1 MLDIATVGAGGGS
14 LAWVDDYGA
23 LKVGPESAGADPGPI
38 CYGRGG
44 TQPTVTDAA
53 LVLGRLPSRLI
64 GGALTLDAKSA
75 RAAFVRLGAR
85 FDLSPEEIAAG
96 VFEIAAANQ
105 VHGIRQVT
113 TSRGREPGRYVLA
126 AFGGA
131 GGMFA
136 AKVADFLAIGRILS
150 PPDPGN
156 LSAFGLHV
164 SDIKRDYVRTL
175 VRQQMSADAGEI
187 DSAWHELERIGR
199 DEVDG

>member
-23 LKVGPESAGADPGPI
+23 LKVGLESAGADPGPI

-53 LVLGRLPSRLI
+53 LVLGRLPGVLI
-64 GGALTLDAKSA
+64 
-75 RAAFVRLGAR
+75 
-85 FDLSPEEIAAG
+85 
-96 VFEIAAANQ
+96 
-105 VHGIRQVT
+105 
-113 TSRGREPGRYVLA
+113 
-126 AFGGA
+126 GGA

-136 AKVADFLAIGRILS
+136 AEVADFLDIRRILS

-175 VRQQMSADAGEI
+175 VRQRSGADAGEI
-187 DSAWHELERIGR
+187 DRAWQELERIGR
-199 DEVDG
+199 DEVMADHESLVVAVELAAMGARRAVSAFDKHGT